1 MRHTQFWERMDEV
14 LGPAYSRSWAELTVL
29 SDLDGRTVQEALAAG
44 ETPKQVWAAVRRQL
58 ELSDE
63 WR

>member
-1 MRHTQFWERMDEV
+1 MRHTQFWDRMDEV

-29 SDLDGRTVQEALAAG
+29 SDLDGRTVREALAAG
-44 ETPKQVWAAVRRQL
+44 LTPKEVWTAVRRQL

>member
-1 MRHTQFWERMDEV
+1 MRHTQFWDRMDQV
-14 LGPAYSRSWAELTVL
+14 LGPDYSRSWAELTVL
-29 SDLDGRTVQEALAAG
+29 SDLGGRTVREALASG
-44 ETPKQVWAAVRRQL
+44 MTPKEVWAAVRRQL